1 MRNQVKKI
9 ESNFTVIRFMLQV
22 NAAKEF
28 TTLIYGTA
36 YFCVLHGGDTQKT
49 HKRTWELQFV
59 PHVCLTKRSVHLRS
73 SGGNLCGTGG
83 PP

>member
-36 YFCVLHGGDTQKT
+36 YFCVLHN
-49 HKRTWELQFV
+49 KRTWELQFV
-59 PHVCLTKRSVHLRS
+59 PRVCLTKRSVHLRS